1 MKFCLRPLFVSLLI
15 GACACTANAYHF
27 SGNYSH
33 YSAGENVQDTL
44 SAFGR
49 SMGMGTVISG
59 KISGEM
65 SGRFENINPNV
76 FLDGLRSAFGVRYY
90 TLDKTITFYH
100 ESEWKQKIV
109 NTGSPDEAASLLAAC
124 KKSGMIPPEL
134 PVTLKGNMLTLQG
147 PQPLLDSLSDI
158 MASVDNSALYRPV
171 MTVFKLKHAKA
182 DDTEVKSSN
191 KTIIVPGVA
200 SILNK
205 MVTGDSK
212 GGAIQSSTTSATVD
226 KLRGTG
232 LASQGKDPSSS
243 DKSENKNNT
252 SVSNMS
258 QNSGQQE
265 KISIMADARLNAVV
279 VNDSSYKIPYY
290 RKVIQELD
298 QPVKLV
304 ELHAAIVDVDI
315 TAAKELGV
323 AWQGSKATGNWSFG
337 GGAGSSGNLTWSGAP
352 NIITNSGNGGVFST
366 IFSTGS
372 SMFMAQIN
380 LLESDSKAR
389 TLGRPSVLTMDNIE
403 ATLEDTTTRYVK
415 VSGYQDVDLFKV
427 ESGTILQVTPHIIED
442 KKTGIPSIS
451 MIVKVQSNQDT
462 SDTASSS
469 TDTDSVPP
477 IKQTTINTRAV
488 VKEGQSLLLGGY
500 YVEYKQEGNSG
511 VPGLRNVPFLGKAF
525 GSDDHSAYRRERL
538 ILITPKVISLDDVQ
552 SLPSHLDNPEFE
564 MSPTQANYLHRPAK
578 QRESSG
584 CSSSRST
591 INLPSTSNK

>member
-1 MKFCLRPLFVSLLI
+1 MKFCLRRVLVPFII
-15 GACACTANAYHF
+15 GICACSASAYNF
-27 SGNYSH
+27 SGTYSH
-33 YSAGENVQDTL
+33 YSAGENVKDTL
-44 SAFGR
+44 NDFGR
-49 SMGMGTVISG
+49 SMGMGTVISS

-65 SGRFENINPNV
+65 SGRFEDINPNV
-76 FLDGLRSAFGVRYY
+76 FLDGLRAAFGVRYY
-90 TLDKTITFYH
+90 TLDKTINFYH

-109 NTGSPDEAASLLAAC
+109 NTGSPEEAANLLDAC
-124 KKSGMIPPEL
+124 KKSGMVPVEL
-134 PVTLKGNMLTLQG
+134 PITLKGNMLTLQG
-147 PQPLLDSLSDI
+147 PQPLIDSLSDI
-158 MASVDNSALYRPV
+158 MASVDNSVLYKPV

-182 DDTEVKSSN
+182 DDTEVKSTN
-191 KTIIVPGVA
+191 KTIIIPGVA

-212 GGAIQSSTTSATVD
+212 GGSIQSSTPSATID

-232 LASQGKDPSSS
+232 LAAQGKDNTN
-243 DKSENKNNT
+243 DKSNNNT

-258 QNSGQQE
+258 QNSGQQSR
-265 KISIMADARLNAVV
+265 ISITADSRLNAVV
-279 VNDSSYKIPYY
+279 INDSAYKIPYY
-290 RKVIQELD
+290 KKVIQELD

-315 TAAKELGV
+315 GAAKELGV
-323 AWQGSKATGNWSFG
+323 AWQGSRTAGKWSFG
-337 GGAGSSGNLTWSGAP
+337 AGVGNSSNLSWSGSP
-352 NIITNSGNGGVFST
+352 NLISNTNDGGVFST
-366 IFSTGS
+366 LFKS
-372 SMFMAQIN
+372 SASLFMAQIN

-427 ESGTILQVTPHIIED
+427 ESGTILQVTPHIIDD

-451 MIVKVQSNQDT
+451 MVVKVQSNQDS
-462 SDTASSS
+462 SDSLSNSSDP
-469 TDTDSVPP
+469 DTVPP
-477 IKQTTINTRAV
+477 IKQTTINTRALV
-488 VKEGQSLLLGGY
+488 REGQSLLLGGY

-511 VPGLRNVPFLGKAF
+511 VPGLRNVPVVGKVF
-525 GSDDHSAYRRERL
+525 GSDSNNAYRRERL
-538 ILITPKVISLDDVQ
+538 ILITPRIVGLEDVQ

-591 INLPSTSNK
+591 ISLPSSSTK